1 MTSPDMTI
9 GGGGTGGSAAEG
21 EEREQLLERLQQAQR
36 QLVQS
41 EKMAAIGQLAA
52 GVAHEINNPMGYVFS
67 NINSLATYVNDLLRL
82 IRAYEASGNES
93 REVAALKRE
102 IDIEFLAEDIVSL
115 IAESQD
121 GIDRVKQIIR
131 SLKDLSRV
139 EDADDFQLADVH
151 QCIES
156 TLNVVNNEIK
166 YKAIVERRFSQ
177 VPQIECLPAQI
188 GQVLMNLLVN
198 AAHAIAEQGVIEI
211 RTSSVNDGVLIEVQD
226 NGVGISPD
234 FKDRIFEPFFTT
246 KPVGK
251 GTGLGLSISYNIVR
265 NHGGWIKADSE
276 LGRGT
281 CFSVWLPVRRGG
293 GADRAV
299 AEAAA

>member
-1 MTSPDMTI
+1 MNYTSNIDPI
-9 GGGGTGGSAAEG
+9 ALQG
-21 EEREQLLERLQQAQR
+21 EDREELLGRLQQAQR
-36 QLVQS
+36 QLLQS

-82 IRAYEASGNES
+82 IRAYEASGHES
-93 REVAALKRE
+93 SEVTALKRE
-102 IDIEFLAEDIVSL
+102 IDVEFLAEDIVSL

-131 SLKDLSRV
+131 SLKDLSRI
-139 EDADDFQLADVH
+139 EEADDFQPADLH

-166 YKAIVERRFSQ
+166 YKATVERRFAEIPL
-177 VPQIECLPAQI
+177 VECLPTQI
-188 GQVLMNLLVN
+188 GQVLMNLFVN
-198 AAHAIAEQGVIEI
+198 AAHAISEQGVIEI
-211 RTSSVNDGVLIEVQD
+211 CTAAVNDGVLIEVKD
-226 NGVGISPD
+226 NGAGISPD

-251 GTGLGLSISYNIVR
+251 GTGLGLSISYNIVK

-281 CFSVWLPVRRGG
+281 CFSVWLPARRSGTVDR
-293 GADRAV
+293 GAAQ
-299 AEAAA
+299 AAT